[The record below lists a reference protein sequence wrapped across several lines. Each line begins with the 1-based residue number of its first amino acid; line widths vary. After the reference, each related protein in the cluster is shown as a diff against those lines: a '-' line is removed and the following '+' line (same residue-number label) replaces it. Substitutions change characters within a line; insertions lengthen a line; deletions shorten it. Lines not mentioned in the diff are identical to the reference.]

1 MTDRI
6 LNEIFDKIESYNY
19 VQRLLEGEIQTSD
32 RIDGLIR
39 IRDLRELH
47 SQIGLLQDT

>member
-6 LNEIFDKIESYNY
+6 LNEIVDKIQSYIYN
-19 VQRLLEGEIQTSD
+19 QRFLEGDFQISD

-39 IRDLRELH
+39 I
-47 SQIGLLQDT
+47 